1 MGAKRQRECY
11 LGKPMKGRHYHTS
24 YDVQLSVGQ
33 LRGGGGVNQLLPCL
47 NNYASFKLFAETLN
61 DDHINAGK

>member
-1 MGAKRQRECY
+1 MNE
-11 LGKPMKGRHYHTS
+11 LFDEVHIGK
-24 YDVQLSVGQ
+24 